1 MLLHFLR
8 QTDLRAGPVQVVLR
22 PGDME
27 VRIARQIIRQEP
39 GAALRRH
46 QPGAVGQRFQLGFI
60 QAFPAHGQ
68 KTPGVGPVQRQ
79 GGVIP
84 LIHTEQELDNPDV
97 LNRFLSA
104 RLDGLVMM
112 RPLAEPLFNLLH
124 SRIPHIVGIDAGH
137 MPIDN
142 VEYDHLRVSKMAVE
156 YLYQKGHRQIGF
168 IGGGVSSVPM
178 TRSRRY
184 RSYRET
190 MQDLGLDCDWDDK
203 KCMALVEKAYR
214 TAGLPTAFSA
224 ASDLMAMAASARC
237 TSWASGCRIRW
248 PLSA

>member
-1 MLLHFLR
+1 M
-8 QTDLRAGPVQVVLR
+8 
-22 PGDME
+22 
-27 VRIARQIIRQEP
+27 
-39 GAALRRH
+39 
-46 QPGAVGQRFQLGFI
+46 
-60 QAFPAHGQ
+60 
-68 KTPGVGPVQRQ
+68 
-79 GGVIP
+79 IP